1 MTESTSLENLS
12 IKNQKDFEELKKQ
25 FDVIFIEKINHGY
38 DKSLNNTMFHWQ
50 LSKLFSLE
58 DAELFKFAEENSE
71 KLTMSRSSMN
81 LFIRKLSKTT
91 TVAIVEQDSTFIPV
105 NHPDYDIELESDTE
119 EDTELF

>member
-1 MTESTSLENLS
+1 MTESTSLKNLL
-12 IKNQKDFEELKKQ
+12 IKNQKDFELLKKQ
-25 FDVIFIEKINHGY
+25 FDVIFVEKINHGY

-50 LSKLFSLE
+50 LSKLFE
-58 DAELFKFAEENSE
+58 MDDAELFKFAESNGE

-91 TVAIVEQDSTFIPV
+91 TIAMIEQDSTFIPV
-105 NHPDYDIELESDTE
+105 NHPDYNIELELETE